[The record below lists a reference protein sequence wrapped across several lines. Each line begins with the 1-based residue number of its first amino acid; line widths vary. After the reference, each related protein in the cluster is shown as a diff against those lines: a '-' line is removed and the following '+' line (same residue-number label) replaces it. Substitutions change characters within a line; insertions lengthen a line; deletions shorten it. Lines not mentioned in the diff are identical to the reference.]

1 MTNQK
6 NTKNRSTTNNSPISP
21 NEFGKI
27 PPQAPELEECVLGAL
42 MVEPDSIETID
53 LVSLDFYKKAHQHI
67 FEAILR
73 LKNSQNPIDMHT
85 VTAELRKLG
94 TIDDVGGPYYISV
107 LTAKVS
113 SAAHLQYHAMI
124 IKQKSIARQLI
135 DQSTDVLAMAFDD
148 SVDVVDIIDFVEKSF
163 TEITTGSIE
172 SDSSSMTDALNE
184 TLDYISEIQRKANAG
199 IVNAIPT
206 GLRGLNK
213 AMYGGWQAPD
223 LVIIGGRPGMGKTQF
238 AVSFAKEAGSTD
250 NDCLFVSIE
259 MTKIQLLLRMITED
273 DGIDFDSLKTGRLT
287 TQEWALIESR
297 VSDLIHLK
305 INIAD
310 DDKIKNLSNIK
321 SLARKLHRQGKLK
334 MMVIDYLQLIETN
347 MKFQTRDL
355 EVGYITR
362 QLKSLAKEL
371 NIPILLLAQLSRP
384 PKGMKVMTP
393 KLDDLRESGNI
404 EQDADI
410 VIFPHRPSYYDPAI
424 EDSRG
429 VSWKNRGKLV
439 LGKYRDGATCEILF
453 EHNER
458 FKKIWDYVYTNAD
471 KPF

>member
-1 MTNQK
+1 MAEKRNY
-6 NTKNRSTTNNSPISP
+6 TKKPVSNIPIP
-21 NEFGKI
+21 ANEFGKL
-27 PPQAPELEECVLGAL
+27 PPQAPELEEAILGAV
-42 MVEPDSIETID
+42 MIEKDAIELID
-53 LVSLDFYKKAHQHI
+53 LQPLDFYKVAHQKL
-67 FEAILR
+67 FQAILN
-73 LKNSQNPIDMHT
+73 LKNRHNPIDMYT
-85 VTAELRKLG
+85 VTEELRRTG
-94 TIDDVGGPYYISV
+94 EIDDVGGPYYITL
-107 LTAKVS
+107 LTAKVN
-113 SAAHLQYHAMI
+113 SAAHLQYHSI
-124 IKQKSIARQLI
+124 IVKQKSISRQLI
-135 DQSTDVLAMAFDD
+135 EMSSTAQTMAFDD
-148 SVDVVDIIDFVEKSF
+148 KVDVVDIIDFVEKSF

-172 SDSSSMTDALNE
+172 SDSSTMNDALNE

-384 PKGMKVMTP
+384 PKGMKVTTP

-424 EDSRG
+424 EDSKG

-458 FKKIWDYVYTNAD
+458 FKKIWDYGYTNAD